1 MTQSIK
7 GMRLEVRFAED
18 DPQSNFKEALDRWR
32 ANIEKQKLLMARMYT
47 QLQQLADTGQLRS
60 PDKWRTESTLPNNK
74 HYYAVKMG
82 KIRAYGWY
90 STKYAGIFYI
100 SHFAFKR
107 SEKLHKDDHNR
118 VTGNWNNIEK
128 GES

>member
-7 GMRLEVRFAED
+7 GMRLEVRFSED

-32 ANIEKQKLLMARMYT
+32 GNTAKQASLVARMYA
-47 QLQQLADTGQLRS
+47 QLQRLADTGQLRS

-90 STKYAGIFYI
+90 STKYAGVFYI

-107 SEKLHKDDHNR
+107 SEKLHKDDHHR
-118 VTGNWNNIEK
+118 VMKNWNNIEK
-128 GES
+128 G